1 MLFSCYF
8 LMWISFF
15 GFFNLL
21 PIFLQVLIHVS
32 VSASASQRVGIW
44 LSNSFHAHVRESKKL
59 SDFGFNSVYS
69 GFHVLDSSLC
79 QWKCMPQWDSVF
91 LALCSRF
98 QSPGFRIAQAT
109 IPRFHESEF
118 LKWGDCSKTRTFIKH
133 VYRLRNLQ
141 STRPVSL

>member
-1 MLFSCYF
+1 MAFSIFCP
-8 LMWISFF
+8 FF
-15 GFFNLL
+15 SKCLCTSLSLLL
-21 PIFLQVLIHVS
+21 PLKGLEF
-32 VSASASQRVGIW
+32 
-44 LSNSFHAHVRESKKL
+44 SFRTLFTPHVRESKKL

-91 LALCSRF
+91 LALYSRF
-98 QSPGFRIAQAT
+98 QSSGFQIALAT
-109 IPRFHESEF
+109 IPRFQESEF

-141 STRPVSL
+141 STRSFSL

>member
-1 MLFSCYF
+1 MAFSIFCPF
-8 LMWISFF
+8 FSKCLCTSLSLLLPLKGLEF
-15 GFFNLL
+15 GFRTLFTPL
-21 PIFLQVLIHVS
+21 
-32 VSASASQRVGIW
+32 
-44 LSNSFHAHVRESKKL
+44 VRESKKL

-91 LALCSRF
+91 LALYSRF

-109 IPRFHESEF
+109 IPRFQKSEF

>member
-1 MLFSCYF
+1 MAFSIFCPF
-8 LMWISFF
+8 FSKCLCTSLSLLLPLKGLEF
-15 GFFNLL
+15 GFRTLFTPL
-21 PIFLQVLIHVS
+21 
-32 VSASASQRVGIW
+32 
-44 LSNSFHAHVRESKKL
+44 VRESKKL

-91 LALCSRF
+91 LALYSRF
-98 QSPGFRIAQAT
+98 KSPGFRIAQAT
-109 IPRFHESEF
+109 IPRFQESEF

>member
-1 MLFSCYF
+1 MAFSIFCPF
-8 LMWISFF
+8 FSKCLCTSLSLLLPLKGLEF
-15 GFFNLL
+15 GFRTLFTPL
-21 PIFLQVLIHVS
+21 
-32 VSASASQRVGIW
+32 
-44 LSNSFHAHVRESKKL
+44 VRESKKL

-91 LALCSRF
+91 LALYSRF

-109 IPRFHESEF
+109 IPWFQESEF

-133 VYRLRNLQ
+133 VYRLRNL
-141 STRPVSL
+141 